1 MPESARWLLTQG
13 RVKEAQK
20 EVLRAAR
27 VNGRTISEA
36 MLSQVS
42 DLCPTFT
49 SFNGNHIQIKR
60 VFLADTKRQP

>member
-13 RVKEAQK
+13 RVEEAQK
-20 EVLRAAR
+20 EVLRAAK

-42 DLCPTFT
+42 YLCTTFS
-49 SFNGNHIQIKR
+49 SFNSKHIYSQ
-60 VFLADTKRQP
+60 

>member
-13 RVKEAQK
+13 RVKEAQN
-20 EVLRAAR
+20 EILRAAR

-42 DLCPTFT
+42 YLCTTFT
-49 SFNGNHIQIKR
+49 TFNSKHIHGQ
-60 VFLADTKRQP
+60 